1 MALKTTMTLQLPLRV
16 WDASIRLFH
25 WSLVLLFLLAYAT
38 SQLDWMNLH
47 LLTGY
52 AILAL
57 LLFRL
62 VWGVVGSETA
72 RFASFIVSP
81 MAGLRHLQ
89 HFRER
94 EPDTQ
99 VGHNAAGGWMVLILL
114 ALLTIQVGS
123 GLFAND
129 DGATRG
135 PLMKFVGKPTSDLL
149 SAVHSL
155 MFDFLLAAVILHV
168 LVVIAYAVVKKHDL
182 VRPMITG
189 KKRLPAAT
197 HAPRLASPLLALLVL
212 LLATAAV
219 VALVRWA

>member
-1 MALKTTMTLQLPLRV
+1 MVLRTNTTLQLPLRV
-16 WDASIRLFH
+16 WDAPIRLFH
-25 WSLVLLFLLAYAT
+25 WSMVLLFVCAYAT
-38 SQLDWMNLH
+38 SQLNWMELH

-57 LLFRL
+57 LIFRL
-62 VWGVVGSETA
+62 AWGVVGSETA
-72 RFASFIVSP
+72 RFASFVASP

-99 VGHNAAGGWMVLILL
+99 VGHNAAGGWMVLVML
-114 ALLTIQVGS
+114 ALVAIQVGT

-129 DGATRG
+129 DGAIEG
-135 PLMKFVGKPTSDLL
+135 PLMRHVGKPNSDLL

-155 MFDFLLAAVILHV
+155 VFDFLLAAVILHV
-168 LVVIAYAVVKKHDL
+168 LAVIAYAVVKRHDL

-197 HAPRLASPLLALLVL
+197 RAPRLASPLRALLVL
-212 LLATAAV
+212 LLAVAAV

>member
-16 WDASIRLFH
+16 WDAPIRLFH

-72 RFASFIVSP
+72 RFASFVVSP

-123 GLFAND
+123 GLFANN
-129 DGATRG
+129 DGATEG
-135 PLMKFVGKPTSDLL
+135 PLMKFVSKPHSDLL

-212 LLATAAV
+212 LLATATV
-219 VALVRWA
+219 VALVRWT